1 MTVPLTII
9 SFTQALCIAV
19 LTALVQLY
27 IVFHDFDKIAAF
39 GREENE
45 FPGKAGSAGAERRNH
60 NFNPIPIMVRIR
72 GKGESLEKKCLQEK

>member
-9 SFTQALCIAV
+9 SFTQALCIAI

-39 GREENE
+39 GGEEKE
-45 FPGKAGSAGAERRNH
+45 FPGKAGGPANAGAQ
-60 NFNPIPIMVRIR
+60 
-72 GKGESLEKKCLQEK
+72 ES

>member
-45 FPGKAGSAGAERRNH
+45 FPGKAGSAGIIISIQFQSWSESGAKE
-60 NFNPIPIMVRIR
+60 NP
-72 GKGESLEKKCLQEK
+72 

>member
-45 FPGKAGSAGAERRNH
+45 FPGKARSAGTR
-60 NFNPIPIMVRIR
+60 
-72 GKGESLEKKCLQEK
+72 